1 MLLSLVYINC
11 DYLQAQTTI
20 PRFEEGE
27 RVVFVG
33 NSITH
38 GGHYHSFIWLY
49 YMTRFP
55 DKPITIMNAGI
66 GGESAWDMKDRLDY
80 DVFNR
85 KPTYVTLTF
94 GMNDTGYDIYM
105 KDDAKELSKQRIA
118 KSLESYR
125 EIEERLLAK
134 NKIKKVLIGGSP
146 YDETSRFNNFILHNK
161 NNAILKIIDAQRIS
175 SKKNG
180 WGFVD
185 FNQPM
190 REISRKEQEA
200 DSTFT
205 FCRIDRIH
213 PDNDGQMV
221 MAYLFLKAQGLAG
234 DEVSSVSIDAYH
246 SSVITHNN
254 CKISKLK
261 KNGTDLKKYN
271 EKISKPQ
278 SLICYSHSPIQYG
291 LTPLKGLYFN
301 KIVEPSGTSFLR
313 GNINHVTILTVVACM
328 LLLVGVFNFINIYT
342 VIVLK
347 RAREFGVKKV
357 YGASGFQ
364 IFTQIYVEN
373 IYMVAAALLIIW
385 MLIETSAGIFASV
398 YAIPVKPDIAFDLS
412 LSLILLFVLPL
423 VTSVFPF
430 LRYNYSSPI
439 TSLRSVNAG
448 GNSIVSRVVFLFI
461 QYVITFSLIV
471 VALFFVRQLYTM
483 LNADLGYQAKNI
495 ISCQF
500 LSFETQNRRYANDE
514 EWQKERDLERHKV
527 QVIKQK
533 MDACPL
539 FIS

>member
-105 KDDAKELSKQRIA
+105 KDNAKELSEQRIA

-246 SSVITHNN
+246 SSVITHKN

-261 KNGTDLKKYN
+261 KNGADLTFDYLAYALPYPLDSISRSGWGNKRSQRDAMQLVPFMEEFNQERFQVTNLEKGMYRLTIDNQFVDNLSSEKLANGVNLADYPNTPQYQQAAKIMYLNEERFEVEKRFREYLWTEYSFLKK
-271 EKISKPQ
+271 E
-278 SLICYSHSPIQYG
+278 G
-291 LTPLKGLYFN
+291 
-301 KIVEPSGTSFLR
+301 
-313 GNINHVTILTVVACM
+313 
-328 LLLVGVFNFINIYT
+328 
-342 VIVLK
+342 
-347 RAREFGVKKV
+347 
-357 YGASGFQ
+357 
-364 IFTQIYVEN
+364 
-373 IYMVAAALLIIW
+373 
-385 MLIETSAGIFASV
+385 
-398 YAIPVKPDIAFDLS
+398 
-412 LSLILLFVLPL
+412 LLFADDQKAIDKLKEYL
-423 VTSVFPF
+423 QKGTPF
-430 LRYNYSSPI
+430 FR
-439 TSLRSVNAG
+439 T
-448 GNSIVSRVVFLFI
+448 
-461 QYVITFSLIV
+461 
-471 VALFFVRQLYTM
+471 QL
-483 LNADLGYQAKNI
+483 L
-495 ISCQF
+495 
-500 LSFETQNRRYANDE
+500 
-514 EWQKERDLERHKV
+514 
-527 QVIKQK
+527 
-533 MDACPL
+533 
-539 FIS
+539 

>member
-105 KDDAKELSKQRIA
+105 KDNAKELSEQRIA

-246 SSVITHNN
+246 SSVITHKN

-261 KNGTDLKKYN
+261 KNGADLTFDYLAYALPYPLDSISRSGWGNKRSQRDAMQLVPFMEEFNQERFQVTNLEKGMYRLTIDNQFIDNLSSEKLANGVNLADYPNTPQYQQAAKIMYLNEERFEVEKRFREYLWTEYSFLKK
-271 EKISKPQ
+271 E
-278 SLICYSHSPIQYG
+278 G
-291 LTPLKGLYFN
+291 LLFADDQKAIDKLKEYLPKDG
-301 KIVEPSGTSFLR
+301 FLR
-313 GNINHVTILTVVACM
+313 MSYDWYIKSMNPEIREVWSNYMKSLVETIYKINKPVT
-328 LLLVGVFNFINIYT
+328 
-342 VIVLK
+342 
-347 RAREFGVKKV
+347 
-357 YGASGFQ
+357 
-364 IFTQIYVEN
+364 
-373 IYMVAAALLIIW
+373 
-385 MLIETSAGIFASV
+385 
-398 YAIPVKPDIAFDLS
+398 
-412 LSLILLFVLPL
+412 
-423 VTSVFPF
+423 
-430 LRYNYSSPI
+430 
-439 TSLRSVNAG
+439 
-448 GNSIVSRVVFLFI
+448 
-461 QYVITFSLIV
+461 
-471 VALFFVRQLYTM
+471 
-483 LNADLGYQAKNI
+483 
-495 ISCQF
+495 
-500 LSFETQNRRYANDE
+500 
-514 EWQKERDLERHKV
+514 HKV
-527 QVIKQK
+527 RLVRVE
-533 MDACPL
+533 
-539 FIS
+539 

>member
-105 KDDAKELSKQRIA
+105 KDDAKELSEQRIA

-161 NNAILKIIDAQRIS
+161 NNAILKIIDAQRTS
-175 SKKNG
+175 TKKNG

-246 SSVITHNN
+246 SSVITHKN

-261 KNGTDLKKYN
+261 KNGADLTFDYLAYALPYPLDSISRSGWGNKRSQRDAMQLVPFMEEFNQERFQVTNLEKGMYRLTIDNQFIDNLSSEKLANGVNLADYPNTPQYQQAAKIMYLNEERFEVEKRFREYLWTEYSFLKK
-271 EKISKPQ
+271 KDCCLQ
-278 SLICYSHSPIQYG
+278 
-291 LTPLKGLYFN
+291 
-301 KIVEPSGTSFLR
+301 
-313 GNINHVTILTVVACM
+313 TI
-328 LLLVGVFNFINIYT
+328 
-342 VIVLK
+342 
-347 RAREFGVKKV
+347 RR
-357 YGASGFQ
+357 
-364 IFTQIYVEN
+364 
-373 IYMVAAALLIIW
+373 LLI
-385 MLIETSAGIFASV
+385 S
-398 YAIPVKPDIAFDLS
+398 
-412 LSLILLFVLPL
+412 
-423 VTSVFPF
+423 
-430 LRYNYSSPI
+430 
-439 TSLRSVNAG
+439 
-448 GNSIVSRVVFLFI
+448 
-461 QYVITFSLIV
+461 
-471 VALFFVRQLYTM
+471 
-483 LNADLGYQAKNI
+483 
-495 ISCQF
+495 
-500 LSFETQNRRYANDE
+500 
-514 EWQKERDLERHKV
+514 
-527 QVIKQK
+527 
-533 MDACPL
+533 
-539 FIS
+539 

>member
-105 KDDAKELSKQRIA
+105 KDNAKELSEQRIA

-146 YDETSRFNNFILHNK
+146 YDETSKFNNFILRNK
-161 NNAILKIIDAQRIS
+161 NNAILKIIDAQRTS
-175 SKKNG
+175 AKKNG

-190 REISRKEQEA
+190 HEISRKEQEA
-200 DSTFT
+200 DST

-246 SSVITHNN
+246 SSVITHKN

-261 KNGTDLKKYN
+261 KNGADLTFDYLAYALPYPLDSISRSGWGNKRSQRDAMQLVPFMEEFNQERFQVTNLEKGMYRLTIDNQFVDNLSSEKLANGVNLADYPNTPQYQQAAKIMYLNEERFEVEKRFREYLWTEYSFLKK
-271 EKISKPQ
+271 E
-278 SLICYSHSPIQYG
+278 G
-291 LTPLKGLYFN
+291 LLFADDQKAIDKLKEYLPKDGFLRMSYDWYIKAMN
-301 KIVEPSGTSFLR
+301 PEIREVWSNYMKTIVETIYK
-313 GNINHVTILTVVACM
+313 INKPVT
-328 LLLVGVFNFINIYT
+328 
-342 VIVLK
+342 
-347 RAREFGVKKV
+347 
-357 YGASGFQ
+357 
-364 IFTQIYVEN
+364 
-373 IYMVAAALLIIW
+373 
-385 MLIETSAGIFASV
+385 
-398 YAIPVKPDIAFDLS
+398 
-412 LSLILLFVLPL
+412 
-423 VTSVFPF
+423 
-430 LRYNYSSPI
+430 
-439 TSLRSVNAG
+439 
-448 GNSIVSRVVFLFI
+448 
-461 QYVITFSLIV
+461 
-471 VALFFVRQLYTM
+471 
-483 LNADLGYQAKNI
+483 
-495 ISCQF
+495 
-500 LSFETQNRRYANDE
+500 
-514 EWQKERDLERHKV
+514 HKV
-527 QVIKQK
+527 RLARVE
-533 MDACPL
+533 
-539 FIS
+539 

>member
-105 KDDAKELSKQRIA
+105 KDDAKELSEQRIA

-146 YDETSRFNNFILHNK
+146 YDETSRFNNFILRNK
-161 NNAILKIIDAQRIS
+161 NNAILKIIDAQRTS
-175 SKKNG
+175 AKKNG

-234 DEVSSVSIDAYH
+234 DEVSSVSIDAHH
-246 SSVITHNN
+246 SSVITHKN

-261 KNGTDLKKYN
+261 KSGADLTFDYLAYALPYPLDSISRSGWGNKRSQRDAMRLVPFMEEFNQERFQVTNLEKGMYRLTIDNQFIDNLSSEKLANGVNLADYPNTPQYQQAAKIMYLNEERFEVEKRFREYLWTEYSFLKK
-271 EKISKPQ
+271 E
-278 SLICYSHSPIQYG
+278 G
-291 LTPLKGLYFN
+291 
-301 KIVEPSGTSFLR
+301 
-313 GNINHVTILTVVACM
+313 
-328 LLLVGVFNFINIYT
+328 
-342 VIVLK
+342 
-347 RAREFGVKKV
+347 
-357 YGASGFQ
+357 
-364 IFTQIYVEN
+364 
-373 IYMVAAALLIIW
+373 
-385 MLIETSAGIFASV
+385 
-398 YAIPVKPDIAFDLS
+398 
-412 LSLILLFVLPL
+412 LLF
-423 VTSVFPF
+423 
-430 LRYNYSSPI
+430 
-439 TSLRSVNAG
+439 
-448 GNSIVSRVVFLFI
+448 
-461 QYVITFSLIV
+461 
-471 VALFFVRQLYTM
+471 
-483 LNADLGYQAKNI
+483 AD
-495 ISCQF
+495 
-500 LSFETQNRRYANDE
+500 D
-514 EWQKERDLERHKV
+514 
-527 QVIKQK
+527 
-533 MDACPL
+533 
-539 FIS
+539 

>member
-11 DYLQAQTTI
+11 DYLQAQTII

-105 KDDAKELSKQRIA
+105 KDNAKELSEQRIA

-146 YDETSRFNNFILHNK
+146 YDETSKFNHFILHGK
-161 NNAILKIIDAQRIS
+161 NDAILKIIDAQRAS
-175 SKKNG
+175 AKKNG

-190 REISRKEQEA
+190 RELSLKEQER

-234 DEVSSVSIDAYH
+234 NEVSSVSIDAH
-246 SSVITHNN
+246 RSSITARKN
-254 CKISKLK
+254 CKVSKLK
-261 KNGTDLKKYN
+261 KNGSNLTFDYLAETLPYPLDSVSRSGWGSKRSQRDAMQLVPFMEEFNQERFQVTNLEKGTYRLTIDNQFIDDFSAEQLADGINLADYPNTPQYQQAMKIMYLNEERFEMEKRFREYLWTEYSFLKKEGLLFADNQQAIDKLKEYLPKDVFLRMSYN
-271 EKISKPQ
+271 WYVKAMHPEVREVWGNYMK
-278 SLICYSHSPIQYG
+278 
-291 LTPLKGLYFN
+291 T
-301 KIVEPSGTSFLR
+301 IVETIYK
-313 GNINHVTILTVVACM
+313 INKPVT
-328 LLLVGVFNFINIYT
+328 
-342 VIVLK
+342 
-347 RAREFGVKKV
+347 
-357 YGASGFQ
+357 
-364 IFTQIYVEN
+364 
-373 IYMVAAALLIIW
+373 
-385 MLIETSAGIFASV
+385 
-398 YAIPVKPDIAFDLS
+398 
-412 LSLILLFVLPL
+412 
-423 VTSVFPF
+423 
-430 LRYNYSSPI
+430 
-439 TSLRSVNAG
+439 
-448 GNSIVSRVVFLFI
+448 
-461 QYVITFSLIV
+461 
-471 VALFFVRQLYTM
+471 
-483 LNADLGYQAKNI
+483 
-495 ISCQF
+495 
-500 LSFETQNRRYANDE
+500 
-514 EWQKERDLERHKV
+514 HKV
-527 QVIKQK
+527 SLTKVE
-533 MDACPL
+533 
-539 FIS
+539 

>member
-1 MLLSLVYINC
+1 MANRLKMRILLLLSLVYINC

-105 KDDAKELSKQRIA
+105 KDNAKELSEQRIA

-146 YDETSRFNNFILHNK
+146 YDETSKFNNFILRNK
-161 NNAILKIIDAQRIS
+161 NNAIAQRTS
-175 SKKNG
+175 AKKNG

-190 REISRKEQEA
+190 HEISRKEQEA

-246 SSVITHNN
+246 SSVITHKN

-261 KNGTDLKKYN
+261 KNGADLTFDYLAYALPYPLDSISRSGWGNKRSQRDAMQLVPFMEEFNQERFQVTNLEKGMYRLTIDNQFIDNLSSEKLANGVNLADYPNTPQYQQAAKIMYLNEERFEVEKRFREYLWTEYSFLKK
-271 EKISKPQ
+271 E
-278 SLICYSHSPIQYG
+278 G
-291 LTPLKGLYFN
+291 LLFADDQKAIDKLKEYLPKDGFLRMSYDWYIKAMN
-301 KIVEPSGTSFLR
+301 PEIREVWSNYMKTIVETIYK
-313 GNINHVTILTVVACM
+313 INKPVT
-328 LLLVGVFNFINIYT
+328 
-342 VIVLK
+342 
-347 RAREFGVKKV
+347 
-357 YGASGFQ
+357 
-364 IFTQIYVEN
+364 
-373 IYMVAAALLIIW
+373 
-385 MLIETSAGIFASV
+385 
-398 YAIPVKPDIAFDLS
+398 
-412 LSLILLFVLPL
+412 
-423 VTSVFPF
+423 
-430 LRYNYSSPI
+430 
-439 TSLRSVNAG
+439 
-448 GNSIVSRVVFLFI
+448 
-461 QYVITFSLIV
+461 
-471 VALFFVRQLYTM
+471 
-483 LNADLGYQAKNI
+483 
-495 ISCQF
+495 
-500 LSFETQNRRYANDE
+500 
-514 EWQKERDLERHKV
+514 HKV
-527 QVIKQK
+527 RLARVE
-533 MDACPL
+533 
-539 FIS
+539 

>member
-105 KDDAKELSKQRIA
+105 KDDAKELSEQRIA

-146 YDETSRFNNFILHNK
+146 YDETSRFNNFILRNK

-246 SSVITHNN
+246 SSVIIHKN

-261 KNGTDLKKYN
+261 KNGTDLTFDYLAYALPYPLDSISRSGWGNKRSQRDAMRLVPFMEEFNQERFQVTNLEKGMYRLTIDNQFIDNLSSEKLANGVNLADYPNTPQYQQAAKIMYLNEERFEVEKRFREYLWTEYSFLKK
-271 EKISKPQ
+271 E
-278 SLICYSHSPIQYG
+278 G
-291 LTPLKGLYFN
+291 LLFADDQKAIDRLKEYLPKDGFLRMSYDWSIKAMN
-301 KIVEPSGTSFLR
+301 PEIREVWSNYMKTIVETIYK
-313 GNINHVTILTVVACM
+313 INKPVT
-328 LLLVGVFNFINIYT
+328 
-342 VIVLK
+342 
-347 RAREFGVKKV
+347 
-357 YGASGFQ
+357 
-364 IFTQIYVEN
+364 
-373 IYMVAAALLIIW
+373 
-385 MLIETSAGIFASV
+385 
-398 YAIPVKPDIAFDLS
+398 
-412 LSLILLFVLPL
+412 
-423 VTSVFPF
+423 
-430 LRYNYSSPI
+430 
-439 TSLRSVNAG
+439 
-448 GNSIVSRVVFLFI
+448 
-461 QYVITFSLIV
+461 
-471 VALFFVRQLYTM
+471 
-483 LNADLGYQAKNI
+483 
-495 ISCQF
+495 
-500 LSFETQNRRYANDE
+500 
-514 EWQKERDLERHKV
+514 HKV
-527 QVIKQK
+527 RLARVE
-533 MDACPL
+533 
-539 FIS
+539 